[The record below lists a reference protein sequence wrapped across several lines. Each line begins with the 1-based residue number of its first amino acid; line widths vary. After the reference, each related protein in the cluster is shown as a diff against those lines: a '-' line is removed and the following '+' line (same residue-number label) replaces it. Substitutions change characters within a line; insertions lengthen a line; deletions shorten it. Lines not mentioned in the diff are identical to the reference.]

1 MELFDTT
8 WPFALILVACYIL
21 KYSCDTF
28 EQSAAYLGRNMP
40 AGVKGAT
47 VNAVGSSMP
56 EMCVVISCL
65 FFFDDPAMVM
75 VGLGVTAGSAIF
87 NGCVIPALSILLAKD
102 EQGNKVQSIQLD
114 KKSLLRDLFWVIT
127 AEVALIVFLGFDAF
141 TIMMAVVLNAI
152 YVGYAI
158 HLYLDSRGHEGDEDA
173 YEYEDIE
180 SRGFIGNILTFNF
193 NSLFFGN
200 KDFSLTR
207 AIVVLGLA
215 ILIISGASHLLVEGV
230 VGAADVMG
238 VPAFFS
244 GLILGSA
251 ASSIPDLILSI
262 KDARKGNYEDAVANP
277 LASNTFDTTIAF
289 ALPLLVWFGLNGVDS
304 LAIEQSE
311 GLNLLRWSIVGITA
325 AVGASLLFKHTNV
338 TKNVA
343 FLLLSIFVVWAGAIT
358 YLIG

>member
-1 MELFDTT
+1 MELYNAL
-8 WPFALILVACYIL
+8 WPFGLILLACYIL

-28 EQSAAYLGRNMP
+28 EQSAAYIGRNMP

-65 FFFDDPAMVM
+65 FFLNDPTLVL

-102 EQGNKVQSIQLD
+102 NKGNKINSISLD
-114 KKSLLRDLFWVIT
+114 KKSLLRDLFWVLT
-127 AEVALIVFLGFDAF
+127 AEIALILFLGFDSF
-141 TIMMAVVLNAI
+141 TITMAIVLNLI

-158 HLYLDSRGHEGDEDA
+158 HLYLDSRGHEEDDE
-173 YEYEDIE
+173 YEYEEIE
-180 SRGFIGNILTFNF
+180 DKGVIGNILSFNF
-193 NSLFFGN
+193 NSLLFGN
-200 KDFSLTR
+200 KSFNTTR
-207 AIVVLGLA
+207 SIIVLSLA

-230 VGAADVMG
+230 IGAADVMG

-244 GLILGSA
+244 GLVLGSA
-251 ASSIPDLILSI
+251 ASSIPDLLLSI
-262 KDARKGNYEDAVANP
+262 KDAKKGNYEDAVANP

-289 ALPLLVWFGLNGVDS
+289 ALPLLVWFIINGVDS
-304 LAIEQSE
+304 LAIEQSQ
-311 GLNLLRWSIVGITA
+311 GLDILRWSIVAVTA

-338 TKNVA
+338 TKSVAA
-343 FLLLSIFVVWAGAIT
+343 FLLGIFSVWVVAVT
-358 YLIG
+358 LLIS

>member
-1 MELFDTT
+1 MELFDAT

-40 AGVKGAT
+40 AGIKGAT
-47 VNAVGSSMP
+47 VNAIGSSMP

-65 FFFDDPAMVM
+65 FFFDDPTMVM

-102 EQGNKVQSIQLD
+102 AQGNKVKSIQLD
-114 KKSLLRDLFWVIT
+114 KKTLLRDLFWVIS
-127 AEVALIVFLGFDAF
+127 AEIALIVFLGFDAF
-141 TIMMAVVLNAI
+141 TITMAIVLNAI
-152 YVGYAI
+152 YIGYAV
-158 HLYLDSRGHEGDEDA
+158 HLYIDSRGHISNEDA
-173 YEYEDIE
+173 YEYEEIE
-180 SRGFIGNILTFNF
+180 CKGIIGNIFTFNF

-200 KDFSLTR
+200 KDFSLMR
-207 AIVVLGLA
+207 AIVVLVLA

-230 VGAADVMG
+230 VGVADIMG

-251 ASSIPDLILSI
+251 ASSIPDLILSV
-262 KDARKGNYEDAVANP
+262 KDARKGNYEDAIANP

-304 LAIEQSE
+304 LAIEQNE
-311 GLNLLRWSIVGITA
+311 GLTLLRWSIIGITI
-325 AVGASLLFKHTNV
+325 AVGASLLFKHTNI

-343 FLLLSIFVVWAGAIT
+343 IFLLSIFAAWVVAMI
-358 YLIG
+358 YLIA